1 MVDYIVVGL
10 GLAGTAF
17 CETLRKNDKTFVV
30 FNDRSQTSSR
40 VAGGLYNPVIL
51 KRFTLSWRA
60 DEQLPVATE
69 FYTQLEQFLNVKFDK
84 KLNVLRKF
92 ASIEEQN
99 LWFEAA
105 DKNKL
110 KPYLATKLV
119 NNENAGL
126 NIPFQ
131 LGKVLETG
139 RLETLTLFNNYE
151 NWLKEESK
159 LYTQT
164 FTYNDLQI
172 KQDYVIYKDI
182 KAKNVVFAEGYGM
195 MQNPFFN
202 YLPMQGSKGEYIVI
216 ESKGLNELNV
226 IKSSI
231 FLIPLGNDLY
241 KVGATYHRNDKN
253 NITTEEAKSELL
265 NKLDTLLNHPY
276 KVVDHVAGMRPT
288 VKDRR
293 PLVGQHPK
301 YINLWLLNGF
311 GSHGITIAPWA
322 AKALYDRVEKEM
334 PLLEE
339 MDIARFNRN

>member
-1 MVDYIVVGL
+1 MVDFIVVGL

-17 CETLRKNDKTFVV
+17 CENLRKNNKTFVV

-60 DEQLPVATE
+60 DEQLPVATK
-69 FYTQLEQFLNVKFDK
+69 FYAELEQFLNVSFDE

-105 DKNKL
+105 DKEKL
-110 KPYLATKLV
+110 KAYLDTKLV
-119 NNENAGL
+119 NNENAL
-126 NIPFQ
+126 LKIPFQ
-131 LGKVLETG
+131 FGKVLETG
-139 RLETLTLFNNYE
+139 RLDTKFLFDSYEGWLRKENRLFTDTFNYDE
-151 NWLKEESK
+151 LKIE
-159 LYTQT
+159 QA
-164 FTYNDLQI
+164 FVN
-172 KQDYVIYKDI
+172 YKDI
-182 KAKNVVFAEGYGM
+182 KAKNVVFTEGYGM

-202 YLPMQGSKGEYIVI
+202 YLPMQGSKGEYIVVRA
-216 ESKGLNELNV
+216 KGLNECNI

-241 KVGATYHRNDKN
+241 KVGATYHRKDKDN
-253 NITTEEAKSELL
+253 VITEEAKSELIT
-265 NKLDTLLNHPY
+265 KLETLLDCPY
-276 KVVDHVAGMRPT
+276 EIVDHMAGMRPT

-293 PLVGQHPK
+293 PLVGQHPT
-301 YINLWLLNGF
+301 YNNLWLLNGF

-322 AKALYDRVEKEM
+322 ATSLYNRIEKDM

-339 MDIARFNRN
+339 MDIARFTGS

>member
-1 MVDYIVVGL
+1 MVDFIVVGL

-17 CETLRKNDKTFVV
+17 CENLRKNDKTFIV

-60 DEQLPVATE
+60 DEQLPVATK
-69 FYTQLEQFLNVKFDK
+69 FYTELEQFLNVSFDE

-105 DKNKL
+105 DKDKL
-110 KPYLATKLV
+110 KAYLDTKLV
-119 NNENAGL
+119 NNENAL
-126 NIPFQ
+126 LKIPFQ
-131 LGKVLETG
+131 FGKVLETG
-139 RLETLTLFNNYE
+139 RLNTKFLFDSYESWLRKENRLLTGTFNYDE
-151 NWLKEESK
+151 LDIE
-159 LYTQT
+159 
-164 FTYNDLQI
+164 
-172 KQDYVIYKDI
+172 QDVVTYKDI
-182 KAKNVVFAEGYGM
+182 KAKNVVFTEGYGM

-216 ESKGLNELNV
+216 RAKGLNESNI

-241 KVGATYHRNDKN
+241 KVGATYHRKDKDN
-253 NITTEEAKSELL
+253 VVTKEAKNELIT
-265 NKLDTLLNHPY
+265 KLETLLGCPY
-276 KVVDHVAGMRPT
+276 EIVDHMAGIRPT

-301 YINLWLLNGF
+301 YNNLWLLNGF

-322 AKALYDRVEKEM
+322 ATSLYDRIEKEL

-339 MDIARFNRN
+339 MDIARFAPN

>member
-1 MVDYIVVGL
+1 MVDFIVVGL

-17 CETLRKNDKTFVV
+17 CENLRKNDKTFIV

-60 DEQLPVATE
+60 DEQLPVATK
-69 FYTQLEQFLNVKFDK
+69 FYTELEQFLKVSFDE

-105 DKNKL
+105 DKEKL
-110 KPYLATKLV
+110 KAYLDTKLV
-119 NNENAGL
+119 NNENAL
-126 NIPFQ
+126 LKIPFQ
-131 LGKVLETG
+131 FGKVLETG
-139 RLETLTLFNNYE
+139 RLNTKFLFDSYESWLRKENRLLTGTFNYDE
-151 NWLKEESK
+151 LDIE
-159 LYTQT
+159 
-164 FTYNDLQI
+164 
-172 KQDYVIYKDI
+172 QDVVIYKDI
-182 KAKNVVFAEGYGM
+182 KAKNVVFTEGYGM

-216 ESKGLNELNV
+216 RAKGLNESNI

-241 KVGATYHRNDKN
+241 KVGATYHRKDKDN
-253 NITTEEAKSELL
+253 VVTKEAKNELIT
-265 NKLDTLLNHPY
+265 KLETLLDCPY
-276 KVVDHVAGMRPT
+276 EIVDHMAGMRPT

-301 YINLWLLNGF
+301 YNNLWLLNGF

-322 AKALYDRVEKEM
+322 ATSLYDRIEKEL
-334 PLLEE
+334 PLSKE
-339 MDIARFNRN
+339 MDIARFAPN

>member
-1 MVDYIVVGL
+1 MVDFIVVGL

-17 CETLRKNDKTFVV
+17 CENLRKNNKTFVV

-60 DEQLPVATE
+60 DEQLPVATK
-69 FYTQLEQFLNVKFDK
+69 FYTELEQFLKVSFDE

-99 LWFEAA
+99 LWFEAT
-105 DKNKL
+105 DKDKL
-110 KPYLATKLV
+110 KAYLDTKLV
-119 NNENAGL
+119 NNENAL
-126 NIPFQ
+126 LKIPFQ
-131 LGKVLETG
+131 FGKVLETG
-139 RLETLTLFNNYE
+139 RLNTKFLFDSYEGWLRKENRLLTGTFN
-151 NWLKEESK
+151 
-159 LYTQT
+159 
-164 FTYNDLQI
+164 YNELDI
-172 KQDYVIYKDI
+172 EQDVVTYKDI
-182 KAKNVVFAEGYGM
+182 KAKNVVFTEGYGM

-216 ESKGLNELNV
+216 RAKGLKESNI

-241 KVGATYHRNDKN
+241 KVGATYHRKDKDN
-253 NITTEEAKSELL
+253 VVTKEAKNELIT
-265 NKLDTLLNHPY
+265 KLETLLDCPY
-276 KVVDHVAGMRPT
+276 EIVDHMAGMRPT

-301 YINLWLLNGF
+301 YNNLWLLNGF

-322 AKALYDRVEKEM
+322 ATSLYNRIEKEM

-339 MDIARFNRN
+339 MDIARFTGS

>member
-1 MVDYIVVGL
+1 MVDYLVVGL

-17 CETLRKNDKTFVV
+17 CDTLRRNNKTFVV

-60 DEQLPVATE
+60 DEQLPIATD
-69 FYTQLEQFLNVKFDK
+69 FYTQLEDFLKVQFDE

-105 DKNKL
+105 DKEKL
-110 KPYLATKLV
+110 KPYLDTTLV
-119 NNENAGL
+119 NNENLGL
-126 NIPFQ
+126 KVPCGF
-131 LGKVLETG
+131 GKVLETG
-139 RLETLTLFNNYE
+139 KLDTKFLFNSYE
-151 NWLKEESK
+151 KWLQQENL
-159 LYTQT
+159 LYSET
-164 FTYNDLQI
+164 F
-172 KQDYVIYKDI
+172 DYDQVHINPSFIEYKNI
-182 KAKNVVFAEGYGM
+182 KATNIVFTEGYGL
-195 MQNPFFN
+195 MQNPYFS

-216 ESKGLNELNV
+216 KAKDLNERNI

-231 FLIPLGNDLY
+231 FLIPLGNNLY
-241 KVGATYHRNDKN
+241 KVGATYNRGQKDNK
-253 NITTEEAKSELL
+253 TTEEAKSELMTKVDSL
-265 NKLDTLLNHPY
+265 LDCAY
-276 KVVDHVAGMRPT
+276 EVVDHEAGMRPT

-293 PLVGQHPK
+293 PLVGQHPE
-301 YINLWLLNGF
+301 YSNLWVLNGF

-322 AKALYDRVEKEM
+322 AKSLYEHIESNV

-339 MDIARFNRN
+339 MNIARFT